1 MKMRWFNIS
10 KLKFVNFI
18 YWVFLTYMIAAFIWW
33 YVSLEKQNSEIAT
46 VKFQS
51 IRLNDPALYQ
61 KVKSIEAFEARK
73 TKQYIYEGVTF
84 LFLFLLGAIYVYRSL
99 LKQLKISGP
108 QAQEVLQYIKK
119 GEQVEYQIEK
129 AIELPK
135 EFQPLYLAPTTSF
148 SANIA
153 RKYLYD
159 RGITDND
166 ILKHNIGYCIA
177 GEFSDRIIIPSYDQN
192 NQLNFYVARSFNRSY
207 AKYKNPEASK
217 DIIVFENLINWNQP
231 IIICE
236 GVFDAMAIRRNAI
249 PILGKNISKSL
260 LKKIVTSKVKEIYIA
275 LDRDALKKAVKFC
288 EQFISMGKK
297 VYLVDMDEKDP
308 SEMGFENFT
317 NLIQNTYP
325 LTTYGLMSKKIELI

>member
-1 MKMRWFNIS
+1 ME
-10 KLKFVNFI
+10 
-18 YWVFLTYMIAAFIWW
+18 YT
-33 YVSLEKQNSEIAT
+33 
-46 VKFQS
+46 
-51 IRLNDPALYQ
+51 
-61 KVKSIEAFEARK
+61 
-73 TKQYIYEGVTF
+73 
-84 LFLFLLGAIYVYRSL
+84 FLLGAVENVLGKSYKRAKDNHAFHCPFCNHKKPKLEINFNTNDKGENPWECWVCETKGRTIRSL

-166 ILKHNIGYCIA
+166 ILKYNIGYCIA

-260 LKKIVTSKVKEIYIA
+260 LKKIVSSKVKEIYIA

-308 SEMGFENFT
+308 SEMGFQLFT
-317 NLIQNTYP
+317 NHIQDAE
-325 LTTYGLMSKKIELI
+325 ELDLSSLLRYKLNLL

>member
-1 MKMRWFNIS
+1 ME
-10 KLKFVNFI
+10 
-18 YWVFLTYMIAAFIWW
+18 YT
-33 YVSLEKQNSEIAT
+33 
-46 VKFQS
+46 
-51 IRLNDPALYQ
+51 
-61 KVKSIEAFEARK
+61 
-73 TKQYIYEGVTF
+73 
-84 LFLFLLGAIYVYRSL
+84 FLLGAVENVLGKSYKRAKDNYAFTCPFCNHRKPKLEINLNTNDKGENPWECWVCETKGRTIRSL

-119 GEQVEYQIEK
+119 GEEVEYQVVKI
-129 AIELPK
+129 IELPK
-135 EFQPLYLAPTTSF
+135 EFQPLFTAPTTSF

-166 ILKHNIGYCIA
+166 IMKYNIGYCIA
-177 GEFSDRIIIPSYDQN
+177 GEFNDRIIIPSYDQN

-207 AKYKNPEASK
+207 AKYKNPEVSK

-249 PILGKNISKSL
+249 PILGKNISKAL
-260 LKKIVTSKVKEIYIA
+260 LKKIVSSKVKEIYIA
-275 LDRDALKKAVKFC
+275 LDKDALKKAVKFC

-297 VYLVDMDEKDP
+297 VYLVDMEEKDP
-308 SEMGFENFT
+308 SEMGFKSFT
-317 NLIQNTYP
+317 NHIQDAE
-325 LTTYGLMSKKIELI
+325 ELDLSSLLQYKLNLL